1 MKFVTQK
8 QLKNATSAGT
18 TNVSSREVHSKQQH
32 DKFPNTVN
40 AVYSATVE
48 LTSGWTETDGVYT
61 AKAKRVSYTG
71 GTYNDL
77 LDGEFDIYYPLQK
90 ASDGEPSLS
99 EGDRCTVIRRG
110 RWEVSGSG
118 GGTTYARYGVTVG
131 TFNAGTIADVRVYDG
146 WNTNYR
152 TVKAMIP
159 PNYYQVAVAANTP
172 CVIMPTNYTSG
183 GITADWMIVS
193 ILYSSETTTP

>member
-8 QLKNATSAGT
+8 QLKDATSAGT
-18 TNVSSREVHSKQQH
+18 TNVSSREVQSKQQH
-32 DKFPNTVN
+32 DHFPNTVN
-40 AVYSATVE
+40 SVYSATVE
-48 LTSGWTETDGVYT
+48 LTSGWTQTDGVYT

-90 ASDGEPSLS
+90 ASDGEPDLS

-118 GGTTYARYGVTVG
+118 GGGGEATYARYGTTVG
-131 TFNAGTIADVRVYDG
+131 TFNAGTTGEVNTPQGIVR
-146 WNTNYR
+146 
-152 TVKAMIP
+152 AFIP

-172 CVIMPTNYTSG
+172 CIIMPASANT
-183 GITADWMIVS
+183 WVIVS
-193 ILYSSETTTP
+193 ILYSSDTPTP